1 MFLRL
6 AGITVLLLIVVT
18 PELTVLLG
26 KPFYVVSLFISSI
39 LWLIVFAGGQSKPV
53 RWIFAAAI
61 LARLA
66 AFATEP
72 GLSDDVWRYLWDG
85 KVVAEGLD
93 PYARAP
99 SSAELWELREPWH
112 DRINHPDVRSIYP
125 PYAQL
130 SFLIAHL
137 FGGSLL
143 AWRLLLFASDLGI
156 LFLLARIDPR
166 ASYAWALCP
175 IVVWEGVWNLHLD
188 LLAALFVVIAWA
200 SMRRRS
206 EMGAGAALGV
216 AAGLKVTPLAIAPS
230 LLLAANNRARFLLGA
245 AIVLVVGVAPFTVS
259 GRFMPGMREFA
270 IQWSFNSPLY
280 ETLTAFFRGIDA
292 TAGLKML
299 WGSLAPALISSAA
312 VEAGYGWIHPGM
324 IARATLAVVGVVIAV
339 IILRRVPPAR
349 SAAAV
354 FAVILLCSPTIHPW
368 YWLPVLPIAI
378 LASQRWV
385 SALALFSGASYLLYV
400 GVQPWIVMVLA
411 YGAPMSMFAGE
422 LKRARLRDQTRG
434 PDRSPDDGLSSG

>member
-1 MFLRL
+1 MLLRL
-6 AGITVLLLIVVT
+6 AGITVLIFIVVT

-39 LWLIVFAGGQSKPV
+39 LWLIVFAGGQAKPV
-53 RWIFAAAI
+53 RWMFVAAI
-61 LARLA
+61 LARFA
-66 AFATEP
+66 AFDAAP
-72 GLSDDVWRYLWDG
+72 VLSDDVWRYLWDG

-99 SSAELWELREPWH
+99 SSLELRELRESWH

-137 FGGSLL
+137 FGGGLL
-143 AWRLLLFASDLGI
+143 SWRLMLFASDLGI

-206 EMGAGAALGV
+206 GMGAGAALGV
-216 AAGLKVTPLAIAPS
+216 AAGLKVTPLAMAPS
-230 LLLAANNRARFLLGA
+230 LFLAAKNRARFLLGA
-245 AIVLVVGVAPFTVS
+245 AIVLVVAAAPFAVS

-270 IQWSFNSPLY
+270 INWSFNSPLY
-280 ETLTAFFRGIDA
+280 EMLTSFFRGVDA

-299 WGSLAPALISSAA
+299 WGRVAPALISSAA
-312 VEAGYGWIHPGM
+312 VEAGYSWIHPGM
-324 IARATLAVVGVVIAV
+324 MARATLAVVGVVIATLL
-339 IILRRVPPAR
+339 LRWVPPAR

-354 FAVILLCSPTIHPW
+354 FAILLLCSPTIHPW

-378 LASQRWV
+378 LAGQRWV
-385 SALALFSGASYLLYV
+385 SALALFSGASYLLYA

-411 YGAPMSMFAGE
+411 YGAPMLIFAG
-422 LKRARLRDQTRG
+422 ARLRDESRG
-434 PDRSPDDGLSSG
+434 HERSPDDRLSSR